1 MKYIATLFLVL
12 MTLAFVV
19 CGILLWRRR
28 HEPQDYSRTIQALFS
43 WVSAFFTLTFIFRTW
58 LGTTTADSAF
68 FEPEH
73 TFVPFLM
80 QMTFFLYPLEVM
92 RPTVSRT
99 LVYALLFSPLLLL
112 VFIGLCTGIVYTPIY
127 TYADLWSHL
136 GEFNVWFRLLA
147 LLVMLFYA
155 FSLFLVPYDWRRS
168 SADKKFI
175 TRYACGFCLIG
186 LIHLSIQMSHA
197 YVLVLLHQVAWFGFF
212 LSVTYYEL
220 KERLLVMPSSIQPV
234 AVNIPTTP
242 DDEIWDKISHFLL
255 DQEQWCSPD
264 LSLNTLCV
272 ELGSN
277 RTYVGEAFRR
287 NVGQTFIKYITNL
300 RIDYV
305 MEVMKSHPDADINQL
320 LTEVGYRNRSTAWRN
335 FHKVTG
341 ITPAEFVEQLRSSSP
356 Q

>member
-1 MKYIATLFLVL
+1 MSLLCPLV
-12 MTLAFVV
+12 
-19 CGILLWRRR
+19 
-28 HEPQDYSRTIQALFS
+28 AL
-43 WVSAFFTLTFIFRTW
+43 R
-58 LGTTTADSAF
+58 
-68 FEPEH
+68 
-73 TFVPFLM
+73 
-80 QMTFFLYPLEVM
+80 
-92 RPTVSRT
+92 
-99 LVYALLFSPLLLL
+99 
-112 VFIGLCTGIVYTPIY
+112 
-127 TYADLWSHL
+127 
-136 GEFNVWFRLLA
+136 
-147 LLVMLFYA
+147 
-155 FSLFLVPYDWRRS
+155 VPYDWRRS

-175 TRYACGFCLIG
+175 TCYACGFCLIG

-242 DDEIWDKISHFLL
+242 DDEIWNKISHFLL
-255 DQEQWCSPD
+255 DQEQWCSLD
-264 LSLNTLCV
+264 LSMNTLCV

-287 NVGQTFIKYITNL
+287 NVGQTFIEYITNL

>member
-1 MKYIATLFLVL
+1 
-12 MTLAFVV
+12 
-19 CGILLWRRR
+19 
-28 HEPQDYSRTIQALFS
+28 
-43 WVSAFFTLTFIFRTW
+43 
-58 LGTTTADSAF
+58 
-68 FEPEH
+68 
-73 TFVPFLM
+73 
-80 QMTFFLYPLEVM
+80 M

-186 LIHLSIQMSHA
+186 LIHISIQMSHA

-277 RTYVGEAFRR
+277 RTYVSEAFRR

>member
-19 CGILLWRRR
+19 CGFLLWRRR

-186 LIHLSIQMSHA
+186 LIHFSIQMSHA

-220 KERLLVMPSSIQPV
+220 KERLLVLPSVMQPV
-234 AVNIPTTP
+234 AAKVSETSG
-242 DDEIWDKISHFLL
+242 DELWDHIVHLL
-255 DQEQWCSPD
+255 EVQGMWRSPY
-264 LSLNTLCV
+264 LSLLPCAKSWVATVPMWAKL
-272 ELGSN
+272 S
-277 RTYVGEAFRR
+277 A
-287 NVGQTFIKYITNL
+287 
-300 RIDYV
+300 V
-305 MEVMKSHPDADINQL
+305 M
-320 LTEVGYRNRSTAWRN
+320 
-335 FHKVTG
+335 
-341 ITPAEFVEQLRSSSP
+341 
-356 Q
+356 